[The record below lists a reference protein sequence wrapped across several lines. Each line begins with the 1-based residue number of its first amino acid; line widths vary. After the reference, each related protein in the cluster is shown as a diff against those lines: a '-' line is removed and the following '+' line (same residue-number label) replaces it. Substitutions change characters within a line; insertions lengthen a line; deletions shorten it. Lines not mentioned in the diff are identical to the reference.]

1 MLNEPLVSGADGMRI
16 FDSHVHLADARFAGM
31 RAQVL
36 ARAAEAQVNALLV
49 VAAEAADWP
58 HLLRVRRRFPQVGV
72 AFGLHPWFAH
82 GPHALLR
89 LPEWLRRGQALAVG
103 ECGLDFG
110 AGRAS
115 RAAQEALLLPQL
127 KLARDMDL
135 PVILHAH
142 KSEDV
147 LAMHL
152 ARLPGLRGVVHGF
165 HGSQQQADKFLRLGF
180 YLGIGAAITY
190 PNAQR
195 LRALVASLPLDR
207 VLLESDAPDQPPF
220 GRSRPN
226 EPAFVLDMLTVLA
239 ELQRISVEAMAELT
253 WQNAASLFGMP
264 NTMRLNDGRLA
275 AAHAHCVG

>member
-1 MLNEPLVSGADGMRI
+1 MLSVT
-16 FDSHVHLADARFAGM
+16 
-31 RAQVL
+31 AQ
-36 ARAAEAQVNALLV
+36 ACE
-49 VAAEAADWP
+49 WP
-58 HLLRVRRRFPQVGV
+58 VLLRIHRNHPYIDT

-82 GPHALLR
+82 EQHALAR
-89 LPEWLRRGQALAVG
+89 LPEWLRRGDAVAIG

-115 RAAQEALLLPQL
+115 RAEQEALLLPQL
-127 KLARDMDL
+127 RLARAMAL

-165 HGSQQQADKFLRLGF
+165 HGSPQQADKFLQLGF
-180 YLGIGAAITY
+180 HLGIGAAITY

-195 LRALVASLPLDR
+195 LRAVVASLPLER

-220 GRSRPN
+220 GRNKPN
-226 EPAFVLDMLTVLA
+226 EPAFVLDTLLVLA
-239 ELQRISVEAMAELT
+239 DGHGMSVEAMAAAT
-253 WQNAASLFGMP
+253 WQNAVFLFRGSVDAL
-264 NTMRLNDGRLA
+264 RLSTLR
-275 AAHAHCVG
+275 